1 MKSSANYNITLKRV
15 PGQGDPIFYVHTSN
29 TDDLSVGARSRLF
42 YPSIDLAGTDGTSQ
56 TLMYT

>member
-15 PGQGDPIFYVHTSN
+15 PGQGDPVFYLHTSN
-29 TDDLSVGARSRLF
+29 TEDLNIGARARKF
-42 YPSIDLAGTDGTSQ
+42 YKSVDVAGTEGTSQ